1 MEYYCSARKC
11 NTAFFKAFQR
21 EPKADCSAV
30 FTKMKDC
37 IGDLIKFCWKD
48 RLTESQIKGIVDAS
62 FKKEEYCGQNY
73 MELPTLSPG
82 SNLCTASYNNDS
94 QNCMRSFR
102 QKFIKDRSDPALCSE
117 YAESKKCLKDLI
129 YSDCNYPAGSKKL
142 FNFTLGVYN
151 PFCVDNRDPGATNNG
166 HCYGVLD
173 DDSATTGATG
183 TTGTTLSD
191 YDPLC
196 MDNRD
201 PVATKN
207 SQCHGGLDGSSA
219 AGTKPSVFQTL
230 MFAFFLF
237 FFLH

>member
-1 MEYYCSARKC
+1 MYSSITTHNDRPRAEHFALSKEASAL
-11 NTAFFKAFQR
+11 NSV
-21 EPKADCSAV
+21 PPLYS
-30 FTKMKDC
+30 
-37 IGDLIKFCWKD
+37 L
-48 RLTESQIKGIVDAS
+48 ES
-62 FKKEEYCGQNY
+62 FH
-73 MELPTLSPG
+73 LL
-82 SNLCTASYNNDS
+82 SNLCKYL
-94 QNCMRSFR
+94 
-102 QKFIKDRSDPALCSE
+102 FIRE

-151 PFCVDNRDPGATNNG
+151 PFCADNRDPGATNNG

-201 PVATKN
+201 PGATKN

-237 FFLH
+237 LFLH

>member
-1 MEYYCSARKC
+1 MYSSITTHNDRPRAEHFALLKEASAL
-11 NTAFFKAFQR
+11 NSV
-21 EPKADCSAV
+21 PLLYS
-30 FTKMKDC
+30 
-37 IGDLIKFCWKD
+37 L
-48 RLTESQIKGIVDAS
+48 ES
-62 FKKEEYCGQNY
+62 FHLLC
-73 MELPTLSPG
+73 
-82 SNLCTASYNNDS
+82 NLCKYL
-94 QNCMRSFR
+94 
-102 QKFIKDRSDPALCSE
+102 FIRE

-129 YSDCNYPAGSKKL
+129 YSECNYPAGSKKL